1 VIRTWVF
8 DVDGTLID
16 SLSGRH
22 CRPGATL
29 VLQALN
35 ATRCNVV
42 LWSAGGADYAR
53 ERAEQH
59 GLTPMISS
67 FHSKEGR
74 DSSGRYLPTF
84 NVRWSETRFIDDRPE
99 DLPESAEVIAV
110 SPYIA
115 ENQHDTGLL
124 VVARYVGISGT
135 TWPRRQDA
143 DASGAELD
151 RGPGFESTQRSSGGF
166 SLPLRWEPD

>member
-35 ATRCNVV
+35 TARCNVV

-59 GLTPMISS
+59 QLTPMISS
-67 FHSKEGR
+67 FHSKQGR
-74 DSSGRYLPTF
+74 DGSGRYLPTF
-84 NVRWSETRFIDDRPE
+84 DVRWNQTRFIDDRPE
-99 DLPESAEVIAV
+99 DLPESADVIAV

-115 ENQHDTGLL
+115 ENPHDTGLL
-124 VVARYVGISGT
+124 VVARHAGISAT
-135 TWPRRQDA
+135 TWTQRQDA
-143 DASGAELD
+143 DASGAERD
-151 RGPGFESTQRSSGGF
+151 RGRGFGSTQRSSGGF
-166 SLPLRWEPD
+166 